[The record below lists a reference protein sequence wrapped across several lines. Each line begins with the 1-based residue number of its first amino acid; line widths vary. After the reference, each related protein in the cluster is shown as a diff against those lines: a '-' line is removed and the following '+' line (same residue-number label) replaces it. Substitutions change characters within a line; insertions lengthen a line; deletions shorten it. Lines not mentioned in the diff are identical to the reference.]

1 MPHYRSFLFPEA
13 ELSKNFITLE
23 KRESHHLV
31 KVFRARAGDSV
42 EMLNGKGRRYI
53 GRLTCADAKAAE
65 VEIEQV
71 KNVAAPKHKIT
82 LLQAL
87 PKGKA
92 MDLILRT
99 VTEIGASRLQPV
111 YTSQSE
117 VRLPRERVDGKL
129 EKWRA
134 TTIEASKQ
142 CGLPFLPEVLSPLSL
157 TDWLRR
163 NPEGSDELRIV
174 ASLEAG
180 SRLLLDALSA
190 AELPGRIIL
199 AIGPEG
205 DFSINEYEA
214 LRGGG
219 FIPVRLGD
227 NVLRAET
234 AAAYMLSVID
244 QFSRLEPNREWT
256 IQR

>member
-1 MPHYRSFLFPEA
+1 MAHYRSFLFPEA
-13 ELSKNFITLE
+13 EVSENSITLD

-31 KVFRARAGDSV
+31 KVFRARAGESV
-42 EMLNGKGRRYI
+42 EVLDGKGRRYQ
-53 GRLTCADAKAAE
+53 GRITRPDARAAE
-65 VEIEQV
+65 IEIERV
-71 KNVAAPKHKIT
+71 ENADEPKHKVT

-99 VTEIGASRLQPV
+99 ASEIGVTALQPL
-111 YTSQSE
+111 YTDQSD
-117 VRLPRERVDGKL
+117 VRLTDERMRGKL

-142 CGLPFLPEVLSPLSL
+142 CGLPFLPEVHLPLSL
-157 TDWLRR
+157 TKWLEQI
-163 NPEGSDELRIV
+163 PHGPDDLRIV
-174 ASLEAG
+174 ASLESG

-190 AELPGRIIL
+190 ADLPTRIVL
-199 AIGPEG
+199 AVGPEG
-205 DFSINEYEA
+205 DFSGDEYDA
-214 LRGGG
+214 LRQSG

-244 QFSRLEPNREWT
+244 QFSRLRPPLS
-256 IQR
+256 